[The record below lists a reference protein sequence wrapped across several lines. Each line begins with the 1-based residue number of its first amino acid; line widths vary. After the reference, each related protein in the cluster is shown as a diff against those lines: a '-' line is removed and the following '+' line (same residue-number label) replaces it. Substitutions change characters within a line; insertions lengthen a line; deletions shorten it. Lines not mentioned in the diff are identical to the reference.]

1 MSVAAPLNRNKT
13 TQTLIMPLSADTLYW
28 RVYVYCDDFL
38 KMQTVIP
45 LKFHDIT
52 ARYFAGLWKD
62 CFQNKINPNRRKYCF
77 PIGYTIIPNNMLFE
91 INKYIDQEIRMFLY
105 DQKLIDLDEKLA
117 FVMRLGQLA
126 IQAKEII
133 LLSKSDPDQVDVTL
147 NDNEDQ
153 IINASTFVA

>member
-1 MSVAAPLNRNKT
+1 
-13 TQTLIMPLSADTLYW
+13 
-28 RVYVYCDDFL
+28 
-38 KMQTVIP
+38 
-45 LKFHDIT
+45 
-52 ARYFAGLWKD
+52 
-62 CFQNKINPNRRKYCF
+62 
-77 PIGYTIIPNNMLFE
+77 MLFE

-133 LLSKSDPDQVDVTL
+133 LLSKSDPDQADVTL